1 MEQVLTN
8 KFDLS
13 SNFLKY
19 LAIVAMFLDH
29 FASVFLT
36 TDQPVWMVLRVLGR
50 LSAPI
55 MCYFVAEGEYF
66 TSNRKRYVRRLFI
79 FALMAHFPYV
89 IYFNL
94 PLFSATSVLWGLMNG
109 LLALTFV
116 KHSPAN
122 NLVKVAFVA
131 FCCLVVL
138 PADWNYVSVLWI
150 LGFGLFRGDF
160 KKQMLSFVVIGVVF
174 HLIPLLRDYG
184 AADIYQL
191 GIVLAIPVLALY
203 HGRKGKSNKLLQ
215 WGFYLFYPGHLL
227 LLELLKIMIR

>member
-1 MEQVLTN
+1 MERVLSN
-8 KFDLS
+8 RIDLS
-13 SNFLKY
+13 STFLKY

-29 FASVFLT
+29 YAVVFIPS
-36 TDQPVWMVLRVLGR
+36 DQPAWMVLRVLGR

-66 TSNRKRYVRRLFI
+66 TSNRKRYLRRMFV
-79 FALMAHFPYV
+79 FALLAHFPYV

-94 PLFSATSVLWGLMNG
+94 PIFGATSVLWGLMNG
-109 LLALTFV
+109 LLALIFV

-122 NLVKVAFVA
+122 NLIKVAFVF

-138 PADWNYVSVLWI
+138 PADWNYVTVLWI

-160 KKQMLSFVVIGVVF
+160 KKQMLSFLVIGITF

-184 AADIYQL
+184 SADLYQL